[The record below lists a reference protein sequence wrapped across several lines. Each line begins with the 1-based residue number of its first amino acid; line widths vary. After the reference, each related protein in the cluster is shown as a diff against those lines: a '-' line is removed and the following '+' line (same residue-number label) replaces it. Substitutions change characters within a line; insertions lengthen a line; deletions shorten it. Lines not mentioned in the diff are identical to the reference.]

1 MTDWDA
7 ERYHRLSDPQLEWGR
22 RVVTRL
28 APRPGE
34 RILDLGCGTG
44 RLTREVAATL
54 GCGTVVGLDR
64 SPAMLRQAASAAPV
78 ASGPHALD
86 GIPLSLVYVL
96 GDGAHLPFTDAFDAV
111 LSTATFHWIRD
122 HDALFSSIYRALSPG
137 GRLIAQCGGGPNLA
151 QLRGRAA
158 RLMREERFRDHFENW
173 SEPWNYAD
181 VFSTTARLEQ
191 AGFSMIE
198 VWLAEAPTTLPDA
211 PAYRDFLS
219 CVCVRH
225 QVDWLPEN
233 LRPPFLDALTEFA
246 SADDPPFTLD
256 YWRLNIRAVKPA
268 GAEQA
273 A

>member
-22 RVVTRL
+22 GVLTRL
-28 APRPGE
+28 APRSGE

-64 SPAMLRQAASAAPV
+64 SPAMLKQAAAAEPV

-86 GIPLSLVYVL
+86 GVPLSLAYVL
-96 GDGAHLPFTDAFDAV
+96 GDGAHLPFNDAFDAV
-111 LSTATFHWIRD
+111 LSTATFHWIRE

-137 GRLIAQCGGGPNLA
+137 GRLVAQCGGGSNLA
-151 QLRGRAA
+151 RLLARAGQLTQ
-158 RLMREERFRDHFENW
+158 EERFRSYFEDW
-173 SEPWNYAD
+173 ADPWNFAD
-181 VFSTTARLEQ
+181 VYSTTARLER
-191 AGFSMIE
+191 AGFSRID
-198 VWLAEAPTTLPDA
+198 VWLSEAPTTLPDA
-211 PAYRDFLS
+211 ATYKDFLS

-225 QVDWLPEN
+225 HVDRLPPDQ
-233 LRPPFLDALTEFA
+233 RPTFLDALTEFA
-246 SADDPPFTLD
+246 SSDDPAFTLD